1 MKYRPNISNKKK
13 GRNSLLIFLGALL
26 ALFLVIILINYI
38 SFFSLNSYIF
48 SIIRP
53 VVNLKNNVFSGIQ
66 NSLLILREKKDLEL
80 ELNSLREKISAL
92 EADRE
97 SFKTVLKESEE
108 LKNIFGRKENKELL
122 LAYVLARPGYGLYN
136 GLIIDAGKKQ
146 GVEAEMA
153 VTAYGDFLL
162 GYVEEA
168 SGDSSNIKLISFP
181 EKELNVFIEGKVAAL
196 AKGLGGETMQIIL
209 PRDIKISL
217 GDRILINSL
226 PNFFVGAVEKI
237 IIEPADPF
245 QKIIFHLPVNI
256 QELQRVYLIKNK
268 N

>member
-1 MKYRPNISNKKK
+1 M
-13 GRNSLLIFLGALL
+13 

-38 SFFSLNSYIF
+38 PAFSLNSYIF
-48 SIIRP
+48 STIRP
-53 VVNLKNNVFSGIQ
+53 VVNLKNNVFTGIQ
-66 NSLLILREKKDLEL
+66 NNLLILREKKDLEL
-80 ELNSLREKISAL
+80 EANSLREKILAL

-97 SFKTVLKESEE
+97 SFKTTLKENEE
-108 LKNIFGRKENKELL
+108 LKNIFGRKGNKELL

-146 GVEAEMA
+146 GIEAGMA
-153 VTAYGDFLL
+153 VTAHGDFLL

-168 SGDSSNIKLISFP
+168 SDNSSKVKLVSFP

-209 PRDIKISL
+209 PRDIEVFL

-226 PNFFVGAVEKI
+226 PNFFVGAIEKI

-245 QKIIFHLPVNI
+245 QKIIFHLPVNT
-256 QELQRVYLIKNK
+256 QELQRVYLIKSK
-268 N
+268 I